1 MRYTATNKI
10 LLTFSDTTDPQIQ
23 NEIDQI
29 NSYLL
34 LNAVISSRTNYG
46 DIQKEQNN
54 DRWSQIIKYKIT
66 G

>member
-34 LNAVISSRTNYG
+34 LNAVIPSRTNYD
-46 DIQKEQNN
+46 DIQN
-54 DRWSQIIKYKIT
+54 RTIIDGVKS
-66 G
+66 

>member
-10 LLTFSDTTDPQIQ
+10 LSTFSDTTDPQIQ

-54 DRWSQIIKYKIT
+54 DR
-66 G
+66 